1 MVPWRIQQV
10 QALPGHAL
18 ALTFADGVSGVI
30 DLSGE
35 RFEGVFAPLADPDF
49 FAQVRVADGVTVWPN
64 GVDMAPDALYDEV
77 VAKVTKGMNEQVTP

>member
-1 MVPWRIQQV
+1 MVPWRIQHV

-35 RFEGVFAPLADPDF
+35 CFEGVFAPLADPDV
-49 FAQVRVADGVTVWPN
+49 FAQVQVVNGVVVWPN
-64 GVDMAPDALYDEV
+64 GVDMAPEALYDEV
-77 VAKVTKGMNEQVTP
+77 VANGLNAQVTP